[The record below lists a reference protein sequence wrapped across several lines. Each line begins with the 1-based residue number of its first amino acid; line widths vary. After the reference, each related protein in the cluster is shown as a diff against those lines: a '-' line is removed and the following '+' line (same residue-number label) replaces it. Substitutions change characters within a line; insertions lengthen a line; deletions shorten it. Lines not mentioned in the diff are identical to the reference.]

1 MPVPGGCAEWMCVP
15 GKGFWVVVGWSCR
28 GRVTGGGW
36 MRRVRCYVS
45 GGPSVVRVADVVE
58 PVAGDGESAVR
69 ARAVVEARESCGK
82 VVSVS

>member
-1 MPVPGGCAEWMCVP
+1 M
-15 GKGFWVVVGWSCR
+15 
-28 GRVTGGGW
+28 
-36 MRRVRCYVS
+36 
-45 GGPSVVRVADVVE
+45 VRVADVVE